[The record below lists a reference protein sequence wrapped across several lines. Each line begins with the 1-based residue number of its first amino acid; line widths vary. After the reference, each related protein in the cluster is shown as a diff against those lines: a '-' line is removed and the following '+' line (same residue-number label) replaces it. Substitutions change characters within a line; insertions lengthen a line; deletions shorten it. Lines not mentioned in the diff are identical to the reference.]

1 MESQA
6 FQGMLA
12 NNPQTV
18 PRQQHKSNKRS
29 LRPPKM
35 GEQQG
40 KQLADKQIPRTPVKT
55 EAPQGMQRH
64 TNAKNRTAH
73 GADGGKKC
81 KPEMFARQ
89 TE

>member
-1 MESQA
+1 
-6 FQGMLA
+6 
-12 NNPQTV
+12 
-18 PRQQHKSNKRS
+18 
-29 LRPPKM
+29 M

-89 TE
+89 TELDMASISRILPIAAASLRSWE